1 MAHNQSYYM
10 LTTVGMHAQLVSVL
24 VFILVYDYTASAD
37 TVIAV
42 LIHELYQKEIY
53 KGAWGTRSLL
63 QNNTA
68 VNQITWSNSGQMTGL
83 EAAAEKI

>member
-1 MAHNQSYYM
+1 M

-53 KGAWGTRSLL
+53 KGA
-63 QNNTA
+63 
-68 VNQITWSNSGQMTGL
+68 
-83 EAAAEKI
+83 